1 MTTAKAINL
10 ANLDV
15 IVLVDQSGSM
25 ETPDTLNK
33 KSRWDFSKEAAQGIV
48 GALAKHD
55 DDGIDLIFFNRS
67 QTVYEKV
74 KDASFMETWNKQ
86 RPGGGTDLVAPLQK
100 AFALAEKRWGE
111 KNQFIIVFTDGAPD
125 DQGTVAQTIIDF
137 TKKMERDEQVAILF
151 ARVGQDTGAKA
162 FLEMLD
168 DGLQAK
174 GAKFDIVDCD
184 EIDTIAGKDLQLVVD
199 KAFND

>member
-1 MTTAKAINL
+1 MSDNKTINL

-33 KSRWDFSKEAAQGIV
+33 KSRWNYSKEAAQGIV
-48 GALAKHD
+48 SALAKYD

-74 KDASFMETWNKQ
+74 KDSSFLKTWNKQ
-86 RPGGGTDLVAPLQK
+86 SPGGGTDLVAPLNK
-100 AFALAEKRWGE
+100 AFALAEKRLNE

-125 DQGTVAQTIIDF
+125 DKDSVASAIISF

-151 ARVGQDTGAKA
+151 ARVGQDASAKA
-162 FLEMLD
+162 FLEHLD

-184 EIDTIAGKDLQLVVD
+184 EIDTIAGKPLQDVVN